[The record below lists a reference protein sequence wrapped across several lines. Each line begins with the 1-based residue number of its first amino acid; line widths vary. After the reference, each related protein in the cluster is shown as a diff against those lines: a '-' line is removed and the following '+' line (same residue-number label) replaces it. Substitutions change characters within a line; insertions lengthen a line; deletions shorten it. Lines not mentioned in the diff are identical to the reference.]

1 MKRLIFLYALALL
14 NYPLKSMNDPLEI
27 AINTQG
33 KTIIGEDAR
42 GKHRLFVPIIVYRN
56 KIALRGG
63 FIPWKAVVDA
73 DDGSEVIDRYY
84 RHKRRKER
92 FICNQSHDTNNP
104 QTFKQALNQVMQKEE

>member
-14 NYPLKSMNDPLEI
+14 NYPLKSMNDHLEI

-63 FIPWKAVVDA
+63 FIPWKALYDA
-73 DDGSEVIDRYY
+73 KDGSKIIDKHY
-84 RHKRRKER
+84 KKEIL
-92 FICNQSHDTNNP
+92 ICNQSCNCDD
-104 QTFKQALNQVMQKEE
+104 QRTFKQALTEVMQKEE